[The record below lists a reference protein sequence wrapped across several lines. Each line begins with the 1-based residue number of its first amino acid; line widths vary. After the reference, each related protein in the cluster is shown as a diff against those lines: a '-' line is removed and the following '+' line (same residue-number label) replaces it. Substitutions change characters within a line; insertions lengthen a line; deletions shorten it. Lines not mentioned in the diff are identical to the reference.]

1 MKFLDRADE
10 LARLRTLEGGA
21 RGGLAVLVGRRR
33 IGKTRVL
40 LEWAERAG
48 GLYVV
53 ADESAPEVQR
63 AYVAGALAE
72 RFAGF
77 ADVTY
82 PGWEPL
88 LARVADESL
97 RAGWRGP
104 LILDEL
110 PYLAASSPEL
120 PSVLQRWIDH
130 GARRARL
137 VVAIAGSSQRMM
149 QGLVLGA
156 GSPLFGRAT
165 VVLDLA
171 PLDPCH
177 LGDAFGPLDGPGL
190 AAAYAAWGGV
200 PRYWELAEPLQGD
213 ATSRIEHLVLD
224 PLGPLH
230 REPERLLQEEA
241 PPALEAR
248 PVLDA
253 IGLGAHRVSE
263 IAGRIGRPATSMA
276 RPLARL
282 QGLGLVR
289 RETPFGES
297 ERESRRALYRIDDP
311 LVRLWFRVVA
321 PHRAALTSGSR
332 AERLRILA
340 RHWPG
345 LVAEA
350 WEDVVR
356 LRLPRVE
363 DGPLAEAGPWG
374 PAQRWWQ
381 GNAPEWDVVCESRD
395 GKRLLL
401 GEVKAAARPLDA
413 AAFARAAAELRVR
426 AEPQLP
432 ARYARHERIRAL
444 FVPAR
449 APGLDVPPGMVLATA
464 RDLGLTRR

>member
-1 MKFLDRADE
+1 MNFLDRRDE
-10 LARLRTLEGGA
+10 LARLRSLEGREA
-21 RGGLAVLVGRRR
+21 GGLAVLVGRRR
-33 IGKTRVL
+33 IGKTRLL
-40 LEWAERAG
+40 LEWARRAD

-63 AYVAGALAE
+63 AFVARALAD
-72 RFAGF
+72 RFPGF
-77 ADVTY
+77 ADVAY

-88 LARVADESL
+88 FARIADECL
-97 RAGWRGP
+97 RSGWRGP
-104 LILDEL
+104 LIFDEL

-130 GARRARL
+130 GARRARV
-137 VVAIAGSSQRMM
+137 VVAVAGSSQRMM
-149 QGLVLGA
+149 QGLVLGSGA
-156 GSPLFGRAT
+156 PLFGRAAE
-165 VVLDLA
+165 VLDLA

-177 LGDAFGPLDGPGL
+177 LVEAFGALDGQGV
-190 AAAYAAWGGV
+190 AAAYTAWGGV
-200 PRYWELAEPLQGD
+200 PRYWELAQPLHGD
-213 ATSRIEHLVLD
+213 VAARVDHLVLD

-241 PPALEAR
+241 PPAMEVR

-321 PHRAALTSGSR
+321 PHRAALTSGTR
-332 AERLRILA
+332 PDRLRILS
-340 RHWPG
+340 RSWPG
-345 LVAEA
+345 LLAEA

-356 LRLPRVE
+356 LRIPRVRE
-363 DGPLAEAGPWG
+363 GPLADAGDWNT
-374 PAQRWWQ
+374 AQRWWQ
-381 GNAPEWDVVCESRD
+381 GDAPEWDVVCESRD
-395 GKRLLL
+395 GERLLF
-401 GEVKAAARPLDA
+401 GEVKARTRPLTSDVL
-413 AAFARAAAELRVR
+413 RRSAAELRTR
-426 AEPQLP
+426 EEPRLP
-432 ARYARHERIRAL
+432 ARFARHERIRAL

-449 APGLDVPPGMVLATA
+449 TPGVDVPSDVLLVTA

>member
-1 MKFLDRADE
+1 MIFLDRRDE
-10 LARLRTLEGGA
+10 LARLRDLEGREA
-21 RGGLAVLVGRRR
+21 GGLAVLVGRRR
-33 IGKTRVL
+33 IGKTRLL
-40 LEWAERAG
+40 LEWARRAD

-53 ADESAPEVQR
+53 ADESAPDVQR
-63 AYVAGALAE
+63 AYVARALAE
-72 RFAGF
+72 RFPGF
-77 ADVTY
+77 ADVAY

-88 LARVADESL
+88 FARVADECM
-97 RAGWRGP
+97 RVGWRGP
-104 LILDEL
+104 LIFDEL

-120 PSVLQRWIDH
+120 PSILQRWIDH
-130 GARRARL
+130 AARRAGI
-137 VVAIAGSSQRMM
+137 VVAVAGSSQRMM
-149 QGLVLGA
+149 QGLVLGSGA
-156 GSPLFGRAT
+156 PLFGRAI

-177 LGDAFGPLDGPGL
+177 LVEAFGALDGPGL

-200 PRYWELAEPLQGD
+200 PRYWELAQPLAGD
-213 ATSRIEHLVLD
+213 VAARIDHLVLD

-241 PPALEAR
+241 PPALEVR

-253 IGLGAHRVSE
+253 IGMGAHRVSE

-311 LVRLWFRVVA
+311 LVRLWFGVVA

-332 AERLRILA
+332 ADRLRILA
-340 RHWPG
+340 RSWPG
-345 LVAEA
+345 LLAAA

-356 LRLPRVE
+356 LRLPRVQE
-363 DGPLAEAGPWG
+363 GALADAGPWST
-374 PAQRWWQ
+374 AQRWWQ

-395 GKRLLL
+395 GRRLLL
-401 GEVKAAARPLDA
+401 GEAKAATRRLDSSA
-413 AAFARAAAELRVR
+413 LARAAAELRTR
-426 AEPQLP
+426 DEPRLP
-432 ARYARHERIRAL
+432 ARFARHERVRAL

-449 APGLDVPPGMVLATA
+449 APGLDVPPDLLLVTA
-464 RDLGLTRR
+464 RDLGLTRP